1 VHGIDYD
8 ETFTPVEKMDYIHLE
23 LSIVVAKGWEFHQM
37 DVKNAFIHDD
47 FSEEIYMEKPHGFMQ
62 ESSLVC

>member
-8 ETFTPVEKMDYIHLE
+8 ETFTPVENMDSICLT
-23 LSIVVAKGWEFHQM
+23 LSITATKGWEVHHM

-47 FSEEIYMEKPHGFMQ
+47 FSEEIYI
-62 ESSLVC
+62 